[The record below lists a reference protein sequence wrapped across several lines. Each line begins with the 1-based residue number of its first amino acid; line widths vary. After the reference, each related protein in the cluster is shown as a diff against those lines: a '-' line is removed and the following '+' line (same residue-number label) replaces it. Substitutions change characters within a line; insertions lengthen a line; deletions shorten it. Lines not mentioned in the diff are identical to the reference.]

1 MEKRN
6 GFFQNLQDVSGAQCR
21 IQSGI
26 FRPYEMNAVFDP
38 NDLEIT
44 INYSQGFDKVLSLL
58 DKLSIVIE
66 KEGQFVSDFSLQELK
81 DLDLLEE
88 NHKDE
93 RIILSLTLF

>member
-1 MEKRN
+1 
-6 GFFQNLQDVSGAQCR
+6 
-21 IQSGI
+21 
-26 FRPYEMNAVFDP
+26 MNAVFDP

-93 RIILSLTLF
+93 RIILN